1 METIIEEYLRFIQI
15 EKGLSSN
22 TIGAYRRDLKK
33 YQDYMTEHH
42 ISHIDFIDRQL
53 IQECLG
59 HLIDQGNLLNLLR
72 DLFQQ
77 SVVFINLL

>member
-53 IQECLG
+53 IE
-59 HLIDQGNLLNLLR
+59 R
-72 DLFQQ
+72 
-77 SVVFINLL
+77 VFGAFNRPRAIC

>member
-33 YQDYMTEHH
+33 YQDYMT
-42 ISHIDFIDRQL
+42 
-53 IQECLG
+53 
-59 HLIDQGNLLNLLR
+59 
-72 DLFQQ
+72 
-77 SVVFINLL
+77 

>member
-1 METIIEEYLRFIQI
+1 MNTIIEEYLNFIQI

-33 YQDYMTEHH
+33 YEEYLEERK
-42 ISHIDFIDRQL
+42 ISHIDFVDRQV

-59 HLIDQGNLLNLLR
+59 LSI
-72 DLFQQ
+72 
-77 SVVFINLL
+77 INISRCRR